1 MRDNLKLLNLIPTP
15 IRPPRP
21 PPPCP
26 SNMYTA
32 RVPVKKKKKKKIKIR
47 RRSFWGLIFTT
58 GGSNEGH

>member
-32 RVPVKKKKKKKIKIR
+32 RVPVEKKEEEEDKNTEKK
-47 RRSFWGLIFTT
+47 FL
-58 GGSNEGH
+58 GSHFHNWRL